1 MTYQDRVHRM
11 GRLTAAIAL
20 ILLFMP
26 PLIISIHY
34 QIFPPIS
41 KMLVGIATVCAVYL
55 PIAVAEFLT
64 YTPMLGSSAS
74 YLVFV
79 TGNLSNLKIPCAL
92 TCIENAGVKPQTE
105 EAEVVATIAVA
116 VSSLV
121 TVAILVV
128 GMLAM
133 VPLRPVLEN
142 PILAPAFEQ
151 ILPALFGALGG
162 YWILKQWKLAFV
174 PILVVVILF
183 FLLPFLI
190 GYAGALI
197 PVMGGI
203 SVIAARIMYKHQFI
217 TSMEG

>member
-26 PLIISIHY
+26 PLMISIHY